1 MGMLPAGAPVS
12 NRQIGAGADSNDE
25 IAHAEI
31 EEPPEEQKKS

>member
-1 MGMLPAGAPVS
+1 MLPAGAPGS
-12 NRQIGAGADSNDE
+12 NNRQIGAGGSSDDE